1 MGILQL
7 LPTLMKLVLKKLFFI
22 DLKWSMLA
30 ISFWVPPLGLLKHFR
45 QLIFISLIPQHL
57 SFPLKKATN
66 T

>member
-1 MGILQL
+1 
-7 LPTLMKLVLKKLFFI
+7 MKLVLKKLFFI

-30 ISFWVPPLGLLKHFR
+30 ISFWVPPLGSQKYFR

-57 SFPLKKATN
+57 SFPLKKATI